1 MWFPEGLEDTPFTR
15 QIVSSRITI
24 ERIKNVIRANLEYVH
39 GIKKMCNKF
48 CTSKFV

>member
-24 ERIKNVIRANLEYVH
+24 KQIKNLIRSWN
-39 GIKKMCNKF
+39 KKEM
-48 CTSKFV
+48 